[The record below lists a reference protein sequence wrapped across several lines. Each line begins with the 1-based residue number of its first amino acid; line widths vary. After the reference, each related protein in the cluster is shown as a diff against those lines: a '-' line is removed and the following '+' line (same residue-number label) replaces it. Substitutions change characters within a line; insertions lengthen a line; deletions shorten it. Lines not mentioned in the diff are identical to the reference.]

1 MLFFEFSVQH
11 QVQSDEVA
19 ASAAEIADRRGVVR
33 GFYDRAYVGQVEE
46 VFDTYVQAQER
57 GQLLRDG
64 DVPVVVGG
72 ESPQVNFAL
81 FLVVRGRVF
90 VVIVLLAL
98 AGVFVEE
105 TDVRSRLGDMVTDGR
120 THFGRIAELG
130 QAFIVGGIFV
140 VASDQRSIDVH
151 A

>member
-1 MLFFEFSVQH
+1 MNLLFFEFSVQH

-64 DVPVVVGG
+64 TGDKTKC
-72 ESPQVNFAL
+72 
-81 FLVVRGRVF
+81 
-90 VVIVLLAL
+90 IK
-98 AGVFVEE
+98 EE
-105 TDVRSRLGDMVTDGR
+105 QLQKDR
-120 THFGRIAELG
+120 
-130 QAFIVGGIFV
+130 
-140 VASDQRSIDVH
+140 
-151 A
+151 